1 MELQDIAA
9 PADPRRQRRIDAGRL
24 RRALTASLA
33 AILLLLCIHALSGGS
48 DAVAPF
54 AVQPHAA
61 SGLVGILTAPL
72 LHGSW
77 DHVLSNSIAILLLGT
92 LAGSVYPRASLRA
105 LPLLWI
111 GSGIGAWL
119 LGHAGEHHL
128 GASGVTHG
136 LMYMTLTLGLLRKE
150 RSAVAAAMIVFL
162 LYGGMVM
169 AVLPLQEG
177 VSWQSHLGGA
187 IAGVVAAFL
196 FRHAD
201 PALPR
206 RVYSYE
212 LDDEADETADEGSGT
227 ITMDG
232 RDAQSDPRGRFD

>member
-1 MELQDIAA
+1 MELQDIAT
-9 PADPRRQRRIDAGRL
+9 PSDPRRQRRLDAGRL
-24 RRALTASLA
+24 RRALTCSLV
-33 AILLLLCIHALSGGS
+33 AILLLLGIHAMVGNNS
-48 DAVAPF
+48 AVAPF
-54 AVQPHAA
+54 TVQPHSA

-77 DHVLSNSIAILLLGT
+77 DHVLSNAIAILILGT

-105 LPLLWI
+105 LPLLWL

-119 LGHAGEHHL
+119 LGHVGEHHL

-136 LMYMTLTLGLLRKE
+136 LMYLTLTLGILRRE

-187 IAGVVAAFL
+187 IAGVCSAFL

-212 LDDEADETADEGSGT
+212 LDEEEEET
-227 ITMDG
+227 
-232 RDAQSDPRGRFD
+232 

>member
-1 MELQDIAA
+1 MELEDIAT
-9 PADPRRQRRIDAGRL
+9 PSDPRRQRRIDAGRL

-33 AILLLLCIHALSGGS
+33 AILVVLGIHAIVGGS

-54 AVQPHAA
+54 AVRPHDAA
-61 SGLVGILTAPL
+61 GLLGILTAPL

-77 DHVLSNSIAILLLGT
+77 DHVLSNSIAILILGT

-105 LPLLWI
+105 LPLLWL

-136 LMYMTLTLGLLRKE
+136 LMYLTLTLGILRKE

-187 IAGVVAAFL
+187 IAGVFSAFL

-201 PALPR
+201 PAPPR

-212 LDDEADETADEGSGT
+212 LEEEESVGADHS
-227 ITMDG
+227 
-232 RDAQSDPRGRFD
+232 

>member
-9 PADPRRQRRIDAGRL
+9 PSDPRRQRRLDAGRL
-24 RRALTASLA
+24 RRALTCSLA
-33 AILLLLCIHALSGGS
+33 AILVLLGIHAMVGNS

-54 AVQPHAA
+54 AVQPHTA

-77 DHVLSNSIAILLLGT
+77 DHVLSNAIAILILGT

-105 LPLLWI
+105 LPLLWL

-119 LGHAGEHHL
+119 LGRAGEHHL

-136 LMYMTLTLGLLRKE
+136 LMYLTLTLGILRKE

-187 IAGVVAAFL
+187 ITGVISAFL

-201 PALPR
+201 PAPPR
-206 RVYSYE
+206 RIYSYE
-212 LDDEADETADEGSGT
+212 LDEEDVPTDSDSPSFRRDE
-227 ITMDG
+227 
-232 RDAQSDPRGRFD
+232 

>member
-1 MELQDIAA
+1 MELQDFAA
-9 PADPRRQRRIDAGRL
+9 PSDPRRQRRLDAGRL
-24 RRALTASLA
+24 RRALTCSFA
-33 AILLLLCIHALSGGS
+33 AILVLLGIHAAVGNS

-54 AVQPHAA
+54 AVQPHTA
-61 SGLVGILTAPL
+61 SGLIGILTAPL
-72 LHGSW
+72 LHASW
-77 DHVLSNSIAILLLGT
+77 DHVLSNAIAILILGT

-105 LPLLWI
+105 LPLLWL

-136 LMYMTLTLGLLRKE
+136 LMYLTLTLGILRRE

-187 IAGVVAAFL
+187 IAGVISAFV

-201 PALPR
+201 PAQPR

-212 LDDEADETADEGSGT
+212 LDEEEATTDTDSSPFKHGE
-227 ITMDG
+227 
-232 RDAQSDPRGRFD
+232 

>member
-33 AILLLLCIHALSGGS
+33 AILLLLCIHAVSGGN

-77 DHVLSNSIAILLLGT
+77 DHVLSNSIAILILGT

-212 LDDEADETADEGSGT
+212 LDDDDGEIAGDGSEA
-227 ITMDG
+227 ITTEG
-232 RDAQSDPRGRFD
+232 RDAPFDQRG

>member
-33 AILLLLCIHALSGGS
+33 AILLLLCIHAVSGGS

-61 SGLVGILTAPL
+61 GGLVGILTAPL

-77 DHVLSNSIAILLLGT
+77 DHVLSNSIAILILGT

-105 LPLLWI
+105 LPLLWV
-111 GSGIGAWL
+111 GSGIGAWM

-162 LYGGMVM
+162 LYGGMVI

-212 LDDEADETADEGSGT
+212 LDDDAADAADAHPETIAAEG
-227 ITMDG
+227 
-232 RDAQSDPRGRFD
+232 REPPADPRR

>member
-1 MELQDIAA
+1 MVLDETAT
-9 PADPRRQRRIDAGRL
+9 PSDPRRQRRLDGGRL
-24 RRALTASLA
+24 RRALTCSLV
-33 AILLLLCIHALSGGS
+33 AILVILGIHALVGGS
-48 DAVAPF
+48 NAVTPF

-77 DHVLSNSIAILLLGT
+77 DHVLSNSIAILILGT

-105 LPLLWI
+105 LPLLWL

-119 LGHAGEHHL
+119 LGHQGEHHL

-136 LMYMTLTLGLLRKE
+136 LMYLTLTLGILRKE

-187 IAGVVAAFL
+187 IAGVVSAFL
-196 FRHAD
+196 FRHVD
-201 PALPR
+201 PAPPR

-212 LDDEADETADEGSGT
+212 LEEEQES
-227 ITMDG
+227 
-232 RDAQSDPRGRFD
+232 

>member
-9 PADPRRQRRIDAGRL
+9 PSDPRRQRRLDAGRL
-24 RRALTASLA
+24 RRALTCSLA
-33 AILLLLCIHALSGGS
+33 AILMLLGIHAAVGNS

-54 AVQPHAA
+54 AVQPHTA

-77 DHVLSNSIAILLLGT
+77 DHVLSNAIAILILGT

-105 LPLLWI
+105 LPLLWL

-136 LMYMTLTLGLLRKE
+136 LMYLTLTLGILRKE

-187 IAGVVAAFL
+187 IAGVLSAFL

-201 PALPR
+201 PPPPR

-212 LDDEADETADEGSGT
+212 LDEE
-227 ITMDG
+227 
-232 RDAQSDPRGRFD
+232 DAPTDSDAPSFGHEE

>member
-1 MELQDIAA
+1 MVLDEAAA
-9 PADPRRQRRIDAGRL
+9 PSDPRRQRRLDGGRL
-24 RRALTASLA
+24 RRALTCSLV
-33 AILLLLCIHALSGGS
+33 AILVILGIHALVGGS

-54 AVQPHAA
+54 AVQPHTA

-77 DHVLSNSIAILLLGT
+77 DHVLSNSIAILILGT

-105 LPLLWI
+105 LPLLWL

-119 LGHAGEHHL
+119 LGHQGEHHL

-136 LMYMTLTLGLLRKE
+136 LMYLTLTLGILRKE

-187 IAGVVAAFL
+187 IAGVVSAFL

-201 PALPR
+201 PAPPR
-206 RVYSYE
+206 RIYSYE
-212 LDDEADETADEGSGT
+212 LEEDEETGSE
-227 ITMDG
+227 
-232 RDAQSDPRGRFD
+232 

>member
-1 MELQDIAA
+1 MELQDFAA
-9 PADPRRQRRIDAGRL
+9 PDDPRRQRRLDAGRL
-24 RRALTASLA
+24 RRALTCSFV
-33 AILLLLCIHALSGGS
+33 AILLLLLIHAVVGDS

-54 AVQPHAA
+54 AVRPHSAG
-61 SGLVGILTAPL
+61 GLVGILAAPL

-77 DHVLSNSIAILLLGT
+77 DHVLSNCIAILLLGT

-105 LPLLWI
+105 LPLLWL
-111 GSGIGAWL
+111 GSGVGAWL
-119 LGHAGEHHL
+119 LGHPGEHHL

-136 LMYMTLTLGLLRKE
+136 LMYLTLALGLLRRE
-150 RSAVAAAMIVFL
+150 RAAVAAAMIVFL

-187 IAGVVAAFL
+187 IAGVLSAFL

-201 PALPR
+201 PAPPR
-206 RVYSYE
+206 RIYSYE
-212 LDDEADETADEGSGT
+212 LEEEAPIEDPDSTFPTRDE
-227 ITMDG
+227 
-232 RDAQSDPRGRFD
+232 

>member
-1 MELQDIAA
+1 MVLDETAA
-9 PADPRRQRRIDAGRL
+9 PSDPRRQRRLDAGRL
-24 RRALTASLA
+24 RRALTCSLV
-33 AILLLLCIHALSGGS
+33 AILVLLGIHAMVGGS

-54 AVQPHAA
+54 AVQPHAT

-77 DHVLSNSIAILLLGT
+77 DHVLSNAIAILILGT

-105 LPLLWI
+105 LPLLWL

-136 LMYMTLTLGLLRKE
+136 LMYLTLTLGILRKE
-150 RSAVAAAMIVFL
+150 RSSVAAAMIVFL

-187 IAGVVAAFL
+187 VAGVISAFL
-196 FRHAD
+196 FRNTD
-201 PALPR
+201 PAPPR

-212 LDDEADETADEGSGT
+212 LEEDGDDAGSE
-227 ITMDG
+227 
-232 RDAQSDPRGRFD
+232 

>member
-9 PADPRRQRRIDAGRL
+9 PSDPRRQRRLDAGRL
-24 RRALTASLA
+24 RRALTCSLA
-33 AILLLLCIHALSGGS
+33 AILLLLGIHAMVGS
-48 DAVAPF
+48 SDVVAPF
-54 AVQPHAA
+54 AVRPHEAV
-61 SGLVGILTAPL
+61 GLFGILSAPL

-77 DHVLSNSIAILLLGT
+77 DHVLSNSIAILILGT

-105 LPLLWI
+105 LPLLWL
-111 GSGIGAWL
+111 GSGLMAWL

-136 LMYMTLTLGLLRKE
+136 LMYLTLTLGILRKE
-150 RSAVAAAMIVFL
+150 RAAVAAAMIVFL

-187 IAGVVAAFL
+187 VAGVISAFL
-196 FRHAD
+196 FRHVDQA
-201 PALPR
+201 PPR

-212 LDDEADETADEGSGT
+212 LEEDEAPVD
-227 ITMDG
+227 
-232 RDAQSDPRGRFD
+232 SDPSSPGQDE

>member
-9 PADPRRQRRIDAGRL
+9 PSDPRRQRRLDAGRL
-24 RRALTASLA
+24 RRALTWSLV
-33 AILLLLCIHALSGGS
+33 AILALLGIHAAVGSS

-54 AVQPHAA
+54 AVRPHEAA
-61 SGLVGILTAPL
+61 GLLGILTAPL

-77 DHVLSNSIAILLLGT
+77 DHVLSNAIAILLLGA

-105 LPLLWI
+105 LPLLWL

-119 LGHAGEHHL
+119 LGHGGEHHL

-136 LMYMTLTLGLLRKE
+136 LMYLTLTLGILRKE

-187 IAGVVAAFL
+187 IAGVLSAFL

-201 PALPR
+201 PAPPR

-212 LDDEADETADEGSGT
+212 LEEDEAAGSE
-227 ITMDG
+227 
-232 RDAQSDPRGRFD
+232 